1 MVLEIIIFI
10 SMKKKIKKELS
21 EVDELRLYKALY
33 FKEKMKLQNI
43 LRELNNYDYLLPDA
57 YRSIIKDIIKSEG
70 YKYHE

>member
-1 MVLEIIIFI
+1 
-10 SMKKKIKKELS
+10 MKKKIKKELS

>member
-1 MVLEIIIFI
+1 
-10 SMKKKIKKELS
+10 MKKKIKKELS

-57 YRSIIKDIIKSEG
+57 YRSIIKDIIKSE
-70 YKYHE
+70 

>member
-1 MVLEIIIFI
+1 
-10 SMKKKIKKELS
+10 MKKKIKKELS
-21 EVDELRLYKALY
+21 EADELKLYKALY

-70 YKYHE
+70 YKYHD

>member
-1 MVLEIIIFI
+1 
-10 SMKKKIKKELS
+10 MKKKIKKELS
-21 EVDELRLYKALY
+21 EVDELKLYKALY

>member
-1 MVLEIIIFI
+1 
-10 SMKKKIKKELS
+10 MKKKIKKELN

>member
-1 MVLEIIIFI
+1 
-10 SMKKKIKKELS
+10 MKKKIKKELS

-33 FKEKMKLQNI
+33 YKEKMKLQNI

-70 YKYHE
+70 YKYHD

>member
-1 MVLEIIIFI
+1 
-10 SMKKKIKKELS
+10 MKKKIKKEIS
-21 EVDELRLYKALY
+21 EVDESKLYKALY